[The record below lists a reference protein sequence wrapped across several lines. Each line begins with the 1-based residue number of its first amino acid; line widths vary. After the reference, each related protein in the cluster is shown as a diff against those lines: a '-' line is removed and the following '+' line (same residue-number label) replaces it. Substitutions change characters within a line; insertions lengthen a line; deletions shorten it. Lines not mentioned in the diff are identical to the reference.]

1 VGGGGEKQSR
11 VTQFF
16 FIVGFR
22 GKVESI
28 CIKKAMHLTTNKCAF
43 YHLKYFWSTFLRE
56 FTCVRTGICVIP
68 VAGSKK
74 CAKWNWKGG
83 GGLSWPLAVPDGEK
97 GTDSGRIFP
106 ACISDPGEHCKQGV

>member
-1 VGGGGEKQSR
+1 MH
-11 VTQFF
+11 
-16 FIVGFR
+16 
-22 GKVESI
+22 
-28 CIKKAMHLTTNKCAF
+28 KKAMHLTTNKCAF

-83 GGLSWPLAVPDGEK
+83 TGAGGGGGVELAV
-97 GTDSGRIFP
+97 S
-106 ACISDPGEHCKQGV
+106 CS